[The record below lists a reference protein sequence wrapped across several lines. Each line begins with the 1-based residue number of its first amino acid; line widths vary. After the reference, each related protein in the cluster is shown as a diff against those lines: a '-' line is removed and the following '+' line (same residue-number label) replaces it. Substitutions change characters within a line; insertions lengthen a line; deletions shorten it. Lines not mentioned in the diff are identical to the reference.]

1 MISVSDFVTKAL
13 ARVPVE
19 KKTDVFM
26 RLFDKSNLVMY
37 GGPRFSPNQVWHRFP
52 LAMAPGVCFQK
63 IGKLGVQNFGPW
75 GLKVAGVGVVR
86 WFRLEGKS
94 RKNGAYVHLDGD
106 IGQVLTMN
114 TDMVIPNPNVDQY
127 IIDKII
133 VEKFELYFT

>member
-1 MISVSDFVTKAL
+1 MITTSNFVTKAL

-19 KKTDVFM
+19 KKVDVFM

-37 GGPRFSPNQVWHRFP
+37 GGARFNSDFVAHRFP

-75 GLKVAGVGVVR
+75 KLRSAGVGTVR

-106 IGQVLTMN
+106 IGSQLTMN
-114 TDMVIPNPNVDQY
+114 VDMVIPNPNIDQY
-127 IIDKII
+127 IMDMII
-133 VEKFELYFT
+133 LDKFELYFT